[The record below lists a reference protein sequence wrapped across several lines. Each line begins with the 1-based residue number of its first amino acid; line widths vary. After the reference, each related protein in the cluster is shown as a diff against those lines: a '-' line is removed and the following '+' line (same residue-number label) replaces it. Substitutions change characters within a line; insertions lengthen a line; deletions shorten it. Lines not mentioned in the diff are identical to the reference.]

1 MATRG
6 ADLNADCPP
15 DPAMLH
21 TGYHAASVLDRAYAN
36 LNIDILMEDGMSR
49 RKPRVPVQLEDQG
62 IDRLSDDEIRIIL
75 RGADD
80 LIMLGGRTLLA
91 KLLKGS
97 KEKMLLERGLDRS
110 PAYGALRS
118 LNLSEIQARIDWL
131 ILNGFLRIQ
140 YDGRLPLL
148 VYTRTGWAIERET
161 YTTEWLGR
169 IDGALDRTG
178 GPVAPTELNV
188 LNREVIL
195 QLLDRIEASGDPKY
209 RAFLETW
216 SRDTMK
222 KVRGRITRALLTL
235 GGAGSR

>member
-1 MATRG
+1 M
-6 ADLNADCPP
+6 P
-15 DPAMLH
+15 
-21 TGYHAASVLDRAYAN
+21 
-36 LNIDILMEDGMSR
+36 R
-49 RKPRVPVQLEDQG
+49 RKPRVPVRLEDRG
-62 IDRLSDDEIRIIL
+62 IGRLSDQEIRIIL

-80 LIMLGGRTLLA
+80 LILLGGRTLLA

-97 KEKMLLERGLDRS
+97 KEKTLLDRGLDRS
-110 PAYGALRS
+110 PVYGALRG

-148 VYTRTGWAIERET
+148 VYTPTGWAIERET

-178 GPVAPTELNV
+178 EPVAPSELNV

-195 QLLDRIEASGDPKY
+195 LLLDRIEASGDPKY
-209 RAFLETW
+209 RDFLEAWT
-216 SRDTMK
+216 RDTVK
-222 KVRGRITRALLTL
+222 KVRSRIIRALAAL
-235 GGAGSR
+235 GGTGSR

>member
-1 MATRG
+1 
-6 ADLNADCPP
+6 
-15 DPAMLH
+15 
-21 TGYHAASVLDRAYAN
+21 
-36 LNIDILMEDGMSR
+36 MSR
-49 RKPRVPVQLEDQG
+49 RKSRVPIQLDDRG

-80 LIMLGGRTLLA
+80 LITLGGRTLLA

-97 KEKMLLERGLDRS
+97 QEKTLLDRELDRS
-110 PAYGALRS
+110 PVYGALHD

-148 VYTRTGWAIERET
+148 VYTPTGWAIERET
-161 YTTEWLGR
+161 YTTEWLDR
-169 IDGALDRTG
+169 IDGAIDRTG
-178 GPVAPTELNV
+178 EPVAPTELNV

-209 RAFLETW
+209 RAFLESW
-216 SRDTMK
+216 SRDTVK
-222 KVRGRITRALLTL
+222 KVRHRITRVLAAL
-235 GGAGSR
+235 GGTGSS

>member
-1 MATRG
+1 
-6 ADLNADCPP
+6 
-15 DPAMLH
+15 
-21 TGYHAASVLDRAYAN
+21 
-36 LNIDILMEDGMSR
+36 MSR
-49 RKPRVPVQLEDQG
+49 HKSRVPVRLEDRG
-62 IDRLSDDEIRIIL
+62 IGRLSDDEIRILL

-97 KEKMLLERGLDRS
+97 KEKMLLDRGLDRS
-110 PAYGALRS
+110 PAYGALHG
-118 LNLSEIQARIDWL
+118 LNLAEIQARIDWL

-148 VYTRTGWAIERET
+148 VYTPTGWAIERET
-161 YTTEWLGR
+161 YTTEWLDR
-169 IDGALDRTG
+169 IDSALDRTG
-178 GPVAPTELNV
+178 EPVAPSELNV

-209 RAFLETW
+209 RTFLETW

-222 KVRGRITRALLTL
+222 KVRSRITRVLAAL
-235 GGAGSR
+235 GGTGSK